1 MQEMKVTKID
11 SKIEVDTMLGG
22 TILRMMDTRG
32 LGLTQNSSE
41 QTQEDKDGSETIQ
54 DMEEE
59 VDQGSLKQE
68 EIARDQIVNQD
79 VIVDQEVDLEI
90 EVSPWTDRRV
100 K

>member
-1 MQEMKVTKID
+1 MKVTKID
-11 SKIEVDTMLGG
+11 SKIEVDTMFGG
-22 TILRMMDTRG
+22 TILRMMVTRG

-41 QTQEDKDGSETIQ
+41 QTQEEDGSEMIQ

-90 EVSPWTDRRV
+90 EVSLRIDRRV